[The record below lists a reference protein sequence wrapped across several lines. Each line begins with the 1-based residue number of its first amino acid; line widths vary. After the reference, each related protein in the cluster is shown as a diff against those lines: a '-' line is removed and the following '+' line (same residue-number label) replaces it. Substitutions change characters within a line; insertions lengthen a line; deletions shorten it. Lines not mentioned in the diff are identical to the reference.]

1 MMMPGAVVN
10 KEYLV
15 RELEE
20 RVSKNGKR
28 YQSIKLVNKGEE
40 IRAIIWDDNR
50 VNCQVVVGKVV
61 CLNGLAEA
69 YNGQVNIKI
78 TEAKIVDKN
87 SEDFEPQIPTMV
99 FDIEC
104 VGKKFKELDGD
115 EQDYLLN
122 NLEKD
127 EKNVEIK
134 KEKTGLYSIF
144 GIVCAIGMYNPNTNK
159 GLVIAMGNPKKP
171 MTPEK
176 ENFSYEI
183 AETEKE
189 LLEKFWQKAI
199 KYEKFVSYNGNGFD
213 WPYLVVRSMANRVKV
228 GCNMKAKAG
237 YFIDLQD
244 KFKQSRPFKLEFIC
258 KAMEI
263 ENQKEKGV
271 SGLEIQRLFSK
282 KKYQTIADYVAR
294 DAYSTAELYKVWKKL
309 VGF

>member
-99 FDIEC
+99 FDIDC
-104 VGKKFKELDGD
+104 V
-115 EQDYLLN
+115 
-122 NLEKD
+122 
-127 EKNVEIK
+127 EKNLK
-134 KEKTGLYSIF
+134 SWTG
-144 GIVCAIGMYNPNTNK
+144 M
-159 GLVIAMGNPKKP
+159 
-171 MTPEK
+171 
-176 ENFSYEI
+176 
-183 AETEKE
+183 
-189 LLEKFWQKAI
+189 
-199 KYEKFVSYNGNGFD
+199 
-213 WPYLVVRSMANRVKV
+213 NRIT
-228 GCNMKAKAG
+228 
-237 YFIDLQD
+237 Y
-244 KFKQSRPFKLEFIC
+244 
-258 KAMEI
+258 
-263 ENQKEKGV
+263 
-271 SGLEIQRLFSK
+271 
-282 KKYQTIADYVAR
+282 
-294 DAYSTAELYKVWKKL
+294 
-309 VGF
+309 